1 MTIEQVAVLGLGT
14 MGHGI
19 AQTFAIAGLE
29 VRCFDDVPA
38 ARDTLR
44 ERVQSNLDQLSKAG
58 LLNVAEIPAILS
70 RLHVFDSEQD
80 AVSKAQFITEAV
92 SEELRVKQALFAR
105 LEDDVGDDVILA
117 SNTSSYPMTQISQQ
131 MRHPERALN
140 THWFNPP
147 HIVPLVEVVPG
158 ERTVETTTLATIEL
172 LRRIGKLPIRLNQE
186 VPGFLVNRIQTAM
199 MREIWDLWQRGVA
212 SAEDIDLA
220 VRSSIGL
227 RLAVIGPMQVCDF
240 AGLDIWSKV
249 YGNLAP
255 DLRADSALPERIGKL
270 VASGHLGA
278 KTGQGIFADNS
289 EVVAAKMQARDKGYL
304 ELIKLM
310 WR

>member
-1 MTIEQVAVLGLGT
+1 MAIEQVAVLGLGT

-19 AQTFAIAGLE
+19 AQTFAIAGLQ
-29 VRCFDDVPA
+29 VHCFDDVPTARETLCERIQANLTEFA
-38 ARDTLR
+38 ASGLVVAADIPSILNRLR
-44 ERVQSNLDQLSKAG
+44 V
-58 LLNVAEIPAILS
+58 
-70 RLHVFDSEQD
+70 HDSEQS
-80 AVSKAQFITEAV
+80 AVGDAQFVTEAV
-92 SEELRVKQALFAR
+92 KEDLEVKQALFAR
-105 LEDDVGDDVILA
+105 LEEYVSPDAILA
-117 SNTSSYPMTQISQQ
+117 SNTSSYPMTQIGER
-131 MRHPERALN
+131 MRRPERALN

-147 HIVPLVEVVPG
+147 HIVPLVEVVAG
-158 ERTVETTTLATIEL
+158 ERTSEAATQTSIEL

-186 VPGFLVNRIQTAM
+186 LPGFLVNRIQTAM
-199 MREIWDLWQRGVA
+199 MREVWDLWQRGVA

-255 DLRADSALPERIGKL
+255 DLRADSELPDRIRKL

-278 KTGQGIFADNS
+278 KSGQGIFVDNP
-289 EVVAAKMQARDKGYL
+289 ETLTAKTKARDEGYL
-304 ELIKLM
+304 DLLKLM